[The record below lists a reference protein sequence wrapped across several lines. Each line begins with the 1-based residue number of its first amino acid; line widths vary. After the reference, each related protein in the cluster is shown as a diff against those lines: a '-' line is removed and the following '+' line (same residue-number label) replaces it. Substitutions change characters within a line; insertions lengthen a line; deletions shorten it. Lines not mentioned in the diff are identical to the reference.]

1 MDFFKN
7 LLLACLIT
15 LFMQGC
21 KEGGQENQC
30 STEIQSTTHSYELNL
45 GGVPLKVEVA
55 ALAKEREKGLMF
67 RKSLGLNEG
76 MLFIF
81 KKGTKQPNG
90 TYLAEPV
97 IDVKD
102 VAKTVMHMI
111 KLPLNTNILNTTIM
125 ANNMPFIGR
134 G

>member
-1 MDFFKN
+1 MD
-7 LLLACLIT
+7 
-15 LFMQGC
+15 GR
-21 KEGGQENQC
+21 KENIVC
-30 STEIQSTTHSYELNL
+30 SQIDIGNAYTKLTS
-45 GGVPLKVEVA
+45 K
-55 ALAKEREKGLMF
+55 
-67 RKSLGLNEG
+67 
-76 MLFIF
+76 F

-111 KLPLNTNILNTTIM
+111 KLPLNTNILNITIM